1 MEASLGPMPRSG
13 LATVVR
19 GAVGGVVA
27 TAAMSVVMLGARR
40 YGLVGKL
47 APEEITEDALD
58 AAGVDRDESTEDAV
72 TVASHFAYGTG
83 SGVAYALAGARLPGP
98 PVLRGVVF
106 ATGLLL
112 VSYQGW
118 VPAAR
123 ILPPLQAQTPGGRWT
138 LVVSHLVFG
147 ATLGAAV
154 AALARPHGEG
164 SA

>member
-1 MEASLGPMPRSG
+1 MRRPG
-13 LATVVR
+13 LAPVLR
-19 GAVGGVVA
+19 GALGGVVA
-27 TAAMSVVMLGARR
+27 TAAMSVVMIGARR
-40 YGLVGKL
+40 FGVVGKL

-72 TVASHFAYGTG
+72 AVASHFAYGTG
-83 SGVAYALAGARLPGP
+83 SGVVYALAGSRLPGP
-98 PVLRGVVF
+98 PVLRGVGF
-106 ATGLLL
+106 ATVLLL

-138 LVVSHLVFG
+138 LIVSHLVFG

-154 AALARPHGEG
+154 AALAGHSGEQP
-164 SA
+164 A